1 MKLFK
6 GQEMPIIRIIE
17 DENLVITLL
26 SGRVSH
32 HELLHSFDELSKIS
46 PNLSELYELVINTHD
61 LQVETSTQMSQELT
75 GKAAHVFNNFKRV
88 AVSVVCPTDLAFGLA
103 RYFGLSLVNETIDVA
118 VFRTEDAAK
127 KWLDEMRSLHSSI
140 NSTYLT

>member
-1 MKLFK
+1 
-6 GQEMPIIRIIE
+6 MPIIRIIE
-17 DENLVITLL
+17 DEKLVITLL

-61 LQVETSTQMSQELT
+61 LKVETSIQMSQELID
-75 GKAAHVFNNFKRV
+75 KAAQVFNKFKRV
-88 AVSVVCPTDLAFGLA
+88 AVSVVCPTDLAFGFA
-103 RYFGLSLVNETIDVA
+103 RYFGMSLVNEKIDVA
-118 VFRTEDAAK
+118 AFRTEDAARR
-127 KWLDEMRSLHSSI
+127 WIDEMRSLHNNI